1 MSTLNRAIEIATKA
15 HDGATDKYGAP
26 YINHVKRVMNMGQ
39 TDNEKIVGVLHD
51 VIEDT
56 HWTFEDLEKEGFSK
70 EVIDALKCVTK
81 TSEDEDYEE
90 FITRVKINP
99 LAVKVKLNDLTDNL
113 DIKRMPVVLESD
125 LKRLNKYL
133 RAYNELRTYYTAVIN
148 KNYTNKTQKELFEA
162 NWENLNLVEKA
173 LRSDL
178 ERHPDMSWEK
188 AIELSEMSPL

>member
-1 MSTLNRAIEIATKA
+1 MLKKAIEIALEA
-15 HDGATDKYGAP
+15 HKDATDKYGSP
-26 YINHVKRVMNMGQ
+26 YINHVTRVMDLGATNE
-39 TDNEKIVGVLHD
+39 EKIVGILHD
-51 VIEDT
+51 LVEDT

-133 RAYNELRTYYTAVIN
+133 KAYNELI
-148 KNYTNKTQKELFEA
+148 KL
-162 NWENLNLVEKA
+162 
-173 LRSDL
+173 
-178 ERHPDMSWEK
+178 
-188 AIELSEMSPL
+188 